1 MDPFD
6 YCYNWT
12 SPSTGEDLAV
22 AVPELA
28 VHFAGSAR
36 LQPPAKSYV
45 IDAAPGVK
53 CIGLQEGDWPGVSV
67 IGNILQQEHLWE
79 FDLKNRR
86 LRFKRSR
93 CTQ

>member
-1 MDPFD
+1 MDPFE

-12 SPSTGEDLAV
+12 SPSVVDL
-22 AVPELA
+22 PKLA
-28 VHFAGSAR
+28 VHFGGSDR
-36 LQPPAKSYV
+36 LEPPGKSYV

-53 CIGLQEGDWPGVSV
+53 CIGVQEGPWPGISV

-93 CTQ
+93 CTH